1 MNFTFSKTSQPIPK
15 PLFRTQPRLRRNKIE
30 NMFATTQKGPCS
42 QCPTESRR
50 IPYVPKK

>member
-1 MNFTFSKTSQPIPK
+1 MNFTFSKTSQPTPK
-15 PLFRTQPRLRRNKIE
+15 SMNQTHTQIRRNSIG
-30 NMFATTQKGPCS
+30 NMFAITQKGPCS